1 MCLLQSEKAGA
12 LATQIDHIIMPL
24 IPVDFVPEV
33 GAFRQRIEKELRTL
47 RPKTSQ
53 YYPVVGPYAIPD
65 RLPPD
70 MQRLLDEQNG
80 VTPSSPARK
89 GHHSKLK
96 TAPETAERL
105 RHLEEQILE
114 EREGR
119 RQVEEQ
125 IDRLQAMLHKL
136 VVKDGRT

>member
-1 MCLLQSEKAGA
+1 
-12 LATQIDHIIMPL
+12 MPL
-24 IPVDFVPEV
+24 TPVDFVPEV
-33 GAFRQRIEKELRTL
+33 GAYRQRIEKELRTL

-70 MQRLLDEQNG
+70 LQRLLDEQNG
-80 VTPSSPARK
+80 ISPSHSPARK
-89 GHHSKLK
+89 GHQSRLK
-96 TAPETAERL
+96 NAPETAEKL

-125 IDRLQAMLHKL
+125 IDRLQVMLQKL
-136 VVKDGRT
+136 VIKEGPK